1 MSQRTA
7 LVGKFAGLVFVLT
20 AGVAS
25 AQPGIPISATF
36 NVAFTASPNTGGTT
50 YCGGT
55 PLAAIVEAHGVGTS
69 LTVPMFIQVN
79 KTLTP
84 GGAMHGCVTLTMAN
98 GDTLNATYEGTIAL
112 PDGNNFSPFSGSL
125 TFTGG
130 TGQFRNATGTAT
142 FTAWAS
148 FFYPTLSF
156 LGGTS
161 LPVQGTA
168 FYLVQGSVSLG
179 H

>member
-1 MSQRTA
+1 MSQRT
-7 LVGKFAGLVFVLT
+7 VLTAIVATMAFSMT

-25 AQPGIPISATF
+25 AEGRVPIIATF
-36 NVAFTASPNTGGTT
+36 DVAFTASPNTGGTT
-50 YCGGT
+50 YCGGVAQ
-55 PLAAIVEAHGVGTS
+55 AAVVEAHGVGTS
-69 LTVPMFIQVN
+69 DLGPMLIQVN

-84 GGAMHGCVTLTMAN
+84 GGAMHGCVTLTAAN
-98 GDTLNATYEGTIAL
+98 GDTLNATYEGTIAV
-112 PDGNNFSPFSGSL
+112 PNPNNFSPFSGSL

-130 TGQFRNATGTAT
+130 SGQFHNATGTAT

-148 FFYPTLSF
+148 FFYPTISF
-156 LGGTS
+156 LGGS
-161 LPVQGTA
+161 ALPVQGTA